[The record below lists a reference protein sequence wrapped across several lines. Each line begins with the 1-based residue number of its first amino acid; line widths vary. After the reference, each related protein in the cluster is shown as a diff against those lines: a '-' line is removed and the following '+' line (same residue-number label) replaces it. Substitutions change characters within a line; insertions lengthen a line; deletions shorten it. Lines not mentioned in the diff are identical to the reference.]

1 VAGLPSALAQRLAPE
16 PCDHPDH
23 IPGGRRQERLEG
35 RAREAKVP
43 TPAQIEASRA
53 LRETALHSRPQGIL
67 CCELRRLLALPRAL
81 ECLVV
86 GLQPDRE
93 LAWGS
98 SRRGARLAGGA
109 CATRGP
115 IEPDADNRI
124 ARDIMSRPPMDA
136 GMALGTARLLGL
148 SIDDKGLQGI
158 ASPFPP
164 LPTVGS
170 KRRTNH
176 IDLMLGLGGDQEV
189 RIDIAAVE
197 HVGPGEEIPIG

>member
-148 SIDDKGLQGI
+148 PSQHQGLQIITLAGLM
-158 ASPFPP
+158 
-164 LPTVGS
+164 LPTIGPKGRAYDSDVMLALCGDLEVGI
-170 KRRTNH
+170 H
-176 IDLMLGLGGDQEV
+176 
-189 RIDIAAVE
+189 IAAVKQ
-197 HVGPGEEIPIG
+197 VGARP